1 MTVTTDG
8 IPLTGIGMF
17 AVTPALRLVSVT
29 PNVVT
34 QGQTA
39 TLTITG
45 EFTHFQQGLTQANLG
60 QGITIGSLTVNSA
73 TSITAVV
80 TAASDAAPGS
90 RILTVTDWCRAIN
103 ARRCSDSCNS
113 RFGPHTNRSE

>member
-1 MTVTTDG
+1 MAS
-8 IPLTGIGMF
+8 LTGIGLF
-17 AVTPALRLVSVT
+17 AVTAAPRLVSVT

-45 EFTHFQQGLTQANLG
+45 EFTHFQQGLTQVNLG
-60 QGITIGSLTVNSA
+60 QGVTIGSLTVNST

-80 TAASDAAPGS
+80 TAASDAEPGS
-90 RILTVTDWCRAIN
+90 RYLDRYDWCRAIN
-103 ARRCSDSCNS
+103 AWCCSDDCNS
-113 RFGPHTNRSE
+113 RFGPHTHRSEQR